1 MTGRT
6 LAGRYRL
13 LERLGEGGAGTVWR
27 ARDETLRR
35 DVAVKELRGGAGFAE
50 RAIAEA
56 RAAAR
61 VNHPAIVM
69 VHDVVTDGGLPW
81 IVMDLIDGVSL
92 DRLVE
97 RGPLPA
103 PRVAAIGL
111 RVLAALEAAHAHGM
125 LHRDVKP
132 GNVLVER
139 DGTAVL
145 ADFGIAAP
153 MTGEQSLADQAGS
166 AGYTAPERLRE
177 EPAGPQSDLWA
188 LGATLYAAV
197 EGHAPFRRDH
207 PAAVAAA
214 VLMHDPPA
222 PVLAGPELGGLL
234 LAMLAKDPAR
244 RPAPAAV
251 RQVLDRIAAT
261 TSYRSAATAPV
272 APAASHEAPA
282 VPHGAPAVPH
292 GAPAVPH
299 EVLTVPHGAP
309 AAPHGAPAV
318 PARAGRRRR
327 LRVAAAVVAVSAVA
341 GAAIAWSTV
350 VSPGDGPDR
359 GRFAAAPEA
368 CDLLTVEQVRE
379 LVGQV
384 TDPRMTKVDECT
396 WNYLKG
402 GVPYR
407 WISVQTQAVPPH
419 GETPAP
425 EAARLLFEG
434 MRRETDSEA
443 GGDTAFGRQTRSR
456 VRALPGV
463 GEEAFARDYARE
475 GTNISRTVCSVWLR
489 VSNLIV
495 RVEWTRAE
503 DGGVRPADQRTVLR
517 AAERVAA
524 GLGAPGPSG
533 PSGPSGG

>member
-92 DRLVE
+92 DRLIE

-153 MTGEQSLADQAGS
+153 MTGEQSLADRAGS

-197 EGHAPFRRDH
+197 EGRAPFRRDH

-261 TSYRSAATAPV
+261 TSYRSVATAPV
-272 APAASHEAPA
+272 APAVPHGASA
-282 VPHGAPAVPH
+282 VPHGA
-292 GAPAVPH
+292 
-299 EVLTVPHGAP
+299 LTVP
-309 AAPHGAPAV
+309 
-318 PARAGRRRR
+318 ARTGRRRR
-327 LRVAAAVVAVSAVA
+327 LRVAAAVVAVSAAV

-350 VSPGDGPDR
+350 TSPGDGPDR

-396 WNYLKG
+396 WNYLKR

-425 EAARLLFEG
+425 EAARLLFES

-463 GEEAFARDYARE
+463 GEEAFARDYVRE
-475 GTNISRTVCSVWLR
+475 GANISRTVCSVWLR

-503 DGGVRPADQRTVLR
+503 DGGVRPADRRTVLR

-524 GLGAPGPSG
+524 GLVTPGPSG
-533 PSGPSGG
+533 PSGG

>member
-27 ARDETLRR
+27 AHDETLRR

-81 IVMDLIDGVSL
+81 IVMDLVGGVSL
-92 DRLVE
+92 DRLIE

-103 PRVAAIGL
+103 PRAAAIGL
-111 RVLAALEAAHAHGM
+111 RVLDALEAAHAHGM

-132 GNVLVER
+132 GNVLIER

-153 MTGEQSLADQAGS
+153 MTGEQSLADRAGS

-188 LGATLYAAV
+188 LAATMYAAV
-197 EGHAPFRRDH
+197 EGRAPFRRDH

-214 VLMHDPPA
+214 VLMHEPPA
-222 PVLAGPELGGLL
+222 PVRAGPELGGLL

-251 RQVLDRIAAT
+251 RRSSTDR
-261 TSYRSAATAPV
+261 RHDLLP
-272 APAASHEAPA
+272 
-282 VPHGAPAVPH
+282 
-292 GAPAVPH
+292 
-299 EVLTVPHGAP
+299 L
-309 AAPHGAPAV
+309 
-318 PARAGRRRR
+318 RRRR
-327 LRVAAAVVAVSAVA
+327 TGRPGRPARSPDRSARSPGPPRAGGPRRWFWSAAAAVAVSAVA

-350 VSPGDGPDR
+350 MSPGGGPDR

-419 GETPAP
+419 GESSAP

-463 GEEAFARDYARE
+463 GEEAFARDYVRE
-475 GTNISRTVCSVWLR
+475 GANVSRTVCTVWLR

-503 DGGVRPADQRTVLR
+503 EGGVRPADQRTALR

-533 PSGPSGG
+533 SSGSSGSSGPSGG